1 MTGTVALIPV
11 KELPLAKARL
21 APALHATA
29 RRELALAFFHDVLT
43 AAMACTDI
51 DGVTVVSRDPHVVT
65 VSGALGASWLS
76 EPGDLNETLM
86 SAASDLR
93 LRGIERVAV
102 LSSDL
107 PLATTDAISRL
118 VQHGGDV
125 VLVPSRDGGTN
136 ALVCPTG
143 AIPLSYGP
151 DSAKKHVDA
160 AQAAGLGVELLDE
173 PVLALDIDSPED
185 IGRLLAAIA
194 GGAKAGAHTL
204 AALAR
209 LGLVDE
215 EMNSID
221 SSKDDATLP

>member
-1 MTGTVALIPV
+1 VTDDGAVTFALIPV

-29 RRELALAFFHDVLT
+29 RRELALAFFHDVLD
-43 AAMACTDI
+43 AAMACPDI

-65 VSGALGASWLS
+65 VTGAQGASWLS
-76 EPGDLNETLM
+76 EAGDLNETLM
-86 SAASDLR
+86 SAASDVR
-93 LRGIERVAV
+93 LRGVERIVV

-107 PLATTDAISRL
+107 PLATADAISRF

-136 ALVCPTG
+136 AMLCPTG
-143 AIPLSYGP
+143 AFALAYGP
-151 DSAKKHVDA
+151 GSAQKHIDA
-160 AQAAGLGVELLDE
+160 AQAAGLRVELVDE
-173 PVLALDIDSPED
+173 PALALDIDAPED
-185 IGRLLAAIA
+185 IGRLLSAIA

-209 LGLVDE
+209 LGLIDE
-215 EMNSID
+215 S
-221 SSKDDATLP
+221 LHVP